1 MNNESPSPIR
11 LAESRIGETPQDGVA
26 IVRRSLPGNPAM
38 PALPSPSRALSAG
51 AAFWFTTAVLGQVAF
66 IAFIVLF
73 FGGAI
78 ANGDLPAVND
88 KPHITGYAPG
98 DLAGNLQFLGH
109 ALLGGLVTL
118 AGMWQLVPV
127 LRRRWPAVHR
137 WNGRLFLTIA
147 LVVTLTGFSLVWLRG
162 SRLGLGSDVS
172 ISLNGLLI
180 VVFAVLAWRSA
191 VRRDFTVHRRHA
203 LRAWLLVNGVW
214 FLRIGIML
222 AGLLLTP
229 LGFKIDYQG
238 PIFIG
243 VSVASWLLPL
253 AVLEL
258 YFLAERSR
266 SAGLQVAMGGLLG
279 VLALATLAG
288 SLAAAAFMWWPV
300 L

>member
-1 MNNESPSPIR
+1 VNDESPSPIR
-11 LAESRIGETPQDGVA
+11 LAESRIGETPPDMVA

-38 PALPSPSRALSAG
+38 PALPPPPRALSAG
-51 AAFWFTTAVLGQVAF
+51 AAFWFATAVLGQIAF

-78 ANGDLPAVND
+78 ASGDLPAVND
-88 KPHITGYAPG
+88 KPHVTGYVPG

-118 AGMWQLVPV
+118 AGMWQLVPA

-137 WNGRLFLTIA
+137 WNGRLFLGVA
-147 LVVTLTGFSLVWLRG
+147 LVVTLTGFWLVWVRG
-162 SRLGLGSDVS
+162 SRLGLGSDLS
-172 ISLNGLLI
+172 ISVNGLLI
-180 VVFAVLAWRSA
+180 VCFAVLAWRSA
-191 VRRDFTVHRRHA
+191 ARRDIATHRRHA

-222 AGLLLTP
+222 AGLVLTP
-229 LGFKIDYQG
+229 LGVKIDYQG
-238 PIFIG
+238 PVFIG

-258 YFLAERSR
+258 YFRAERSR
-266 SAGLQVAMGGLLG
+266 HAWAKTAMGLVLG

>member
-1 MNNESPSPIR
+1 MQSPRAPDR
-11 LAESRIGETPQDGVA
+11 LLSRGATA
-26 IVRRSLPGNPAM
+26 WFAT
-38 PALPSPSRALSAG
+38 AL
-51 AAFWFTTAVLGQVAF
+51 LGQAAF
-66 IAFIVLF
+66 IAFIAVF

-78 ANGDLPAVND
+78 ASGNLAAVNA

-98 DLAGNLQFLGH
+98 DPLGNLQFLGH

-118 AGMWQLVPV
+118 AGLWQLVPA

-180 VVFAVLAWRSA
+180 VAFALLAWRSA
-191 VRRDFTVHRRHA
+191 RRRDFATHRRHA

-222 AGLLLTP
+222 AGLVLAP
-229 LGFKIDYQG
+229 MGIAIDYQG
-238 PIFIG
+238 ATFIG

-253 AVLEL
+253 LVLEL
-258 YFLAERSR
+258 YFRAERSHR
-266 SAGLQVAMGGLLG
+266 AWRQVAMAGLLG
-279 VLALATLAG
+279 VFALLTLAG
-288 SLAAAAFMWWPV
+288 SAAAAAFMWWPV